1 MIISLP
7 SHGNPITTAKK
18 IFGNPIA
25 NRKSEK
31 RQQKSKKKRLSK
43 MVIFCDKMMTFLF
56 VCGCFLLL
64 FCVFF
69 LSLRIDKLTN

>member
-7 SHGNPITTAKK
+7 RHGNPITTAKK
-18 IFGNPIA
+18 YLVIPLPIA
-25 NRKSEK
+25 KV
-31 RQQKSKKKRLSK
+31 KKAAKIEEKRLSK

>member
-1 MIISLP
+1 MVISLP
-7 SHGNPITTAKK
+7 RHGNPITTAKK
-18 IFGNPIA
+18 YLVIPLPIA
-25 NRKSEK
+25 KVKKAAKIEEK
-31 RQQKSKKKRLSK
+31 TFVK